1 LPSEPRDS
9 KGSRQRQPLESHP
22 LSAFCESSKLAL
34 PDNKS
39 SLGRSGVRSASNR
52 HEDGYTLDVIPGRE
66 SVYTAYSHPSIVPSP
81 SIDGIRSC
89 DNGVADYMDSRR
101 FRFGLYEFDAAALE
115 LHREGALV
123 RLQLQPAQALACLV
137 ERADQ
142 VVSRDDLRRAVW
154 GDEVFVDF
162 ERGLNFCISQIRFA
176 LKDNSAD
183 PVYIRTVPK
192 SGYQFIAPVQHLPVP
207 APGLSTKEAAP
218 HSPFSARMATLAF
231 ALIALAVL
239 ASLAA
244 YRFRA
249 VRSTTQP
256 PILAVLRFDNETGD
270 PDIKSFSDALTDNVV
285 EQLTS
290 QSGGRYRVIGN
301 AQIVRLP
308 REQRDL
314 NAIAS
319 SLHAGYV
326 VLGQVQSNGAQVRI
340 LAHLIR
346 LSDQT
351 HIRVVRLDRP
361 VTDRLAL
368 EYEAAHKIAAEF
380 SAQLST
386 DPDRAASYSSAS
398 N

>member
-1 LPSEPRDS
+1 
-9 KGSRQRQPLESHP
+9 
-22 LSAFCESSKLAL
+22 
-34 PDNKS
+34 
-39 SLGRSGVRSASNR
+39 
-52 HEDGYTLDVIPGRE
+52 
-66 SVYTAYSHPSIVPSP
+66 
-81 SIDGIRSC
+81 
-89 DNGVADYMDSRR
+89 MDSRR

-115 LHREGALV
+115 LRREGALV

-142 VVSRDDLRRAVW
+142 VVSRDDLRSAVW

-176 LKDNSAD
+176 LKDNSAH

-192 SGYQFIAPVQHLPVP
+192 SGYQFIAPVQHIPVL
-207 APGLSTKEAAP
+207 APELSKKEAAP
-218 HSPFSARMATLAF
+218 HRPFNARMAALAF

-239 ASLAA
+239 ASLA
-244 YRFRA
+244 YRFRS
-249 VRSTTQP
+249 VRSASQRP
-256 PILAVLRFDNETGD
+256 VLAVLRFDNETGD
-270 PDIKSFSDALTDNVV
+270 PDINSFSDALTDNVV

-326 VLGQVQSNGAQVRI
+326 VLGQVQSDGAHVRI

-351 HIRVVRLDRP
+351 HIWVVRLDRP

-380 SAQLST
+380 SERMFT
-386 DPDRAASYSSAS
+386 DPDRAASFSSTS

>member
-1 LPSEPRDS
+1 MV
-9 KGSRQRQPLESHP
+9 GSR
-22 LSAFCESSKLAL
+22 
-34 PDNKS
+34 
-39 SLGRSGVRSASNR
+39 G
-52 HEDGYTLDVIPGRE
+52 PGKE
-66 SVYTAYSHPSIVPSP
+66 APFVSVFE
-81 SIDGIRSC
+81 SC
-89 DNGVADYMDSRR
+89 DNGLADYMDSRR

-115 LHREGALV
+115 LRREGALV

-176 LKDNSAD
+176 LRDDSAD

-192 SGYQFIAPVQHLPVP
+192 SGYQFIAPVQHIPVH
-207 APGLSTKEAAP
+207 APELSRKEDAP
-218 HSPFSARMATLAF
+218 HSPFHARMAVLAF

-239 ASLAA
+239 AFLT
-244 YRFRA
+244 YRFRSMQSA
-249 VRSTTQP
+249 TRR

-270 PDIKSFSDALTDNVV
+270 PGIKSFSDGLTDNVV

-290 QSGGRYRVIGN
+290 ESAGRYRVIGN

-319 SLHAGYV
+319 SLHAAYV

-351 HIRVVRLDRP
+351 HIWVVRLDSP
-361 VTDRLAL
+361 VTDRLGL
-368 EYEAAHKIAAEF
+368 ESEAAHKIAAEF
-380 SAQLST
+380 SARMSA
-386 DPDRAASYSSAS
+386 DPDRAASFSSAS